1 MNIEFRVH
9 GTLKGQAYW
18 SATGADTATDS
29 DYEYC
34 ARSYDSREESPSMDV
49 EVVKRSD
56 GGFCTYYTYLRS
68 KNIVSTRPKAY
79 FGMTVRIDNCICR
92 DVVTMYALL
101 EMIFKKYMVGTLF
114 TLEKD
119 NAYHYNIYDSFAEK
133 DAELKFIEQTFGR
146 LFESILATDIVPISS
161 YKYKKINQICPRNNE
176 DLDNNEAYEILLK
189 GYRLCVSP
197 TYLTKQAQNEQAQ
210 LNAKAQNEW
219 NNVKN
224 GYETTIRNLTM
235 ENENLQTEKNNK
247 QNEID
252 SLHTEVESYT
262 KLYGKIKFHVESLNV
277 LLDKPVIN
285 SSEGNSSENSDTS
298 SGSSSSANSGSK
310 IDFHSFFSS
319 KKRLAAVVV
328 IFAVI
333 LFVAGNA
340 FYNIIKMN
348 VGQNENLKNLMDV
361 QWNSEP
367 SRDSS
372 ASINENVNYST
383 LEIDIY
389 EKNTSDSELKQGKTY
404 TFEIKGEEK
413 TLFEGT
419 WYVNG
424 SKLIDNIYYVSD
436 RVGNTLSIEYRG
448 NNGEKIGPRKV
459 LVIK

>member
-9 GTLKGQAYW
+9 GTLEGQTYW
-18 SATGADTATDS
+18 STTGADTATDS

-68 KNIVSTRPKAY
+68 KNIVSTRKDAY
-79 FGMTVRIDNCICR
+79 FGMTIRIDDFICC
-92 DVVTMYALL
+92 DVVSMYALL
-101 EMIFKKYMVGTLF
+101 ELIFKKYMVGTLF

-119 NAYHYNIYDSFAEK
+119 NVYHYNIRNSFAEK
-133 DAELKFIEQTFGR
+133 DAELKFIEQTFGK
-146 LFESILATDIVPISS
+146 LFELILAANVVKIPIL
-161 YKYKKINQICPRNNE
+161 YKKIDQVCQRNNE
-176 DLDNNEAYEILLK
+176 DLDNNEAYNILLN
-189 GYRLCVSP
+189 GYKLCVSP
-197 TYLTKQAQNEQAQ
+197 TFPTKQAQNEQTQ
-210 LNAKAQNEW
+210 LNEK
-219 NNVKN
+219 VKN
-224 GYETTIRNLTM
+224 ELNKVKRDYEKKIEDLKKEKGT
-235 ENENLQTEKNNK
+235 LQEETDNK
-247 QNEID
+247 QQKIN
-252 SLHTEVESYT
+252 SLHTEVESYA
-262 KLYGKIKFHVESLNV
+262 KLYGEIKPLIESLNG

-285 SSEGNSSENSDTS
+285 SSEGNSSEY
-298 SGSSSSANSGSK
+298 SGSSSGSNPSENSK
-310 IDFHSFFSS
+310 INLHFFFSS

-328 IFAVI
+328 IFAVV

-348 VGQNENLKNLMDV
+348 DRQNENLKNLMDV

-372 ASINENVNYST
+372 ASINKNINYST

-404 TFEIKGEEK
+404 AFEIKGEEK

-436 RVGNTLSIEYRG
+436 RVGDTLSIEYRG
-448 NNGEKIGPRKV
+448 NNGEIGPRKV
-459 LVIK
+459 FVIK